1 MDRRALNRAT
11 LARQFL
17 LARADLSVPTT
28 VEHLVGLQG
37 QAPDAPY
44 VGLWSR
50 LDGFTPDQLAGP
62 LQARELV
69 RTSAMRATV
78 HLMTARDA
86 LRVRPLV
93 EPVLE
98 RALRS
103 GSPFGK
109 RLVADGVDLAE
120 LAEAGERLLASRP
133 HSRRELADALVRT
146 WPDADRDSLSYG
158 VSYLVPS
165 VQVPPRGVWG
175 QSGPPALVSLRSW
188 LGAPTPGTVDDLVL
202 RYLGAFGPA
211 TVADIRTWSGLTGLG
226 EVVDRLR
233 PKLWHDGTLLDLPD
247 APRPGRDTPAP
258 VRFLPEYDNVLLSH
272 ADRSRV
278 NPDGRRVPLPPGNG
292 ARRGTVFVD
301 GDYRADWRIDSG
313 GVLSVEPFA
322 PLSRAERDDV
332 TAEGLDL
339 LTFVSPEAHHDVVI
353 A

>member
-1 MDRRALNRAT
+1 VDRRALNRAT
-11 LARQFL
+11 LARQL
-17 LARADLSVPTT
+17 LLTRADLSVPAA

-50 LDGFTPDQLAGP
+50 LAGFTQDLLAGP
-62 LQARELV
+62 LLTRELV

-86 LRVRPLV
+86 LRVRPV
-93 EPVLE
+93 VQSVLD

-109 RLVADGVDLAE
+109 RLAADDVDLDE
-120 LAEAGERLLASRP
+120 LAAAGERLLAERP
-133 HSRRELADALVRT
+133 RSRRELADELVRI

-158 VSYLVPS
+158 VSYLVPA

-175 QSGPPALVSLRSW
+175 RSGPPTLASLRSW
-188 LGAPTPGTVDDLVL
+188 LGPLTSITVDELVL

-211 TVADIRTWSGLTGLG
+211 TVADLRMWTGLTGLG

-233 PKLWHDGTLLDLPD
+233 AKLWQEGSLLDLPD
-247 APRPGRDTPAP
+247 APRPDPGTPAP

-272 ADRSRV
+272 ADRARI
-278 NPDGRRVPLPPGNG
+278 NPDGRRIPLPPGNG
-292 ARRGTVFVD
+292 ARRGTILVD
-301 GDYRADWRIDSG
+301 GDYRADWHIDSAG
-313 GVLSVEPFA
+313 LLTVEPFTR
-322 PLSRAERDDV
+322 LSPAESADV
-332 TAEGLDL
+332 TTEGLAL
-339 LTFVSPEAHHDVVI
+339 LAFVLPNTHHDVRVT
-353 A
+353 